1 VYKRFFKRIFDI
13 IGAVVLLVLFSPIMI
28 LISIILFLTH
38 KQVVFFKQL
47 RPGKDEKPFLLYKFS
62 TLKNDLP
69 DDISEDAKI
78 TWFGNILRKTS
89 LDETPQLFHVL
100 QGKMSIIGP
109 RPLLMEYL
117 PLYSDFQRK
126 RHSVLP
132 GLTGWAQV
140 KGRNSIDWKERFE
153 LDVYYS
159 ENISFLLDLKI
170 ALLTIFKAITAKDVY
185 DKRGRMVQRFKGNQS
200 SRE

>member
-1 VYKRFFKRIFDI
+1 M
-13 IGAVVLLVLFSPIMI
+13 GALVLLVVFSPVMI
-28 LISIILFLTH
+28 LISVILFFSH
-38 KQVVFFKQL
+38 KRVVFFKQM

-62 TLKNDLP
+62 TMKNDLP
-69 DDISEDAKI
+69 DDIVDDEKI
-78 TWFGNILRKTS
+78 TWFGNILRKSS

-117 PLYSDFQRK
+117 PLYSEFQRK

-140 KGRNSIDWKERFE
+140 KGRNTIDWKERFE
-153 LDVYYS
+153 LDVYYT
-159 ENISFLLDLKI
+159 ENITFLMDAKI
-170 ALLTIFKAITAKDVY
+170 VLLTIFKAITARDVY
-185 DKRGRMVQRFKGNQS
+185 DKNGRIVERFKGNSPNQS
-200 SRE
+200 